1 MNPAQPG
8 AGQGQQAVGPVHPG
22 APNQPPPMQPGL
34 RPSVVPSAP
43 PGPVVRPTSQPS
55 PASTSPD
62 SRVIHVPP
70 LGVSTVTT
78 STGPAAHSQPAVGGA
93 IVGHEEIDQWGHKAV
108 AAHGPIPERP
118 PIKPQDRS
126 APSRAFQSGDLECRS
141 CGEANLPELKFCRRC
156 GRNLADAKVVGPS
169 RWQKLRSLLESEHEP
184 PV

>member
-1 MNPAQPG
+1 
-8 AGQGQQAVGPVHPG
+8 
-22 APNQPPPMQPGL
+22 
-34 RPSVVPSAP
+34 
-43 PGPVVRPTSQPS
+43 
-55 PASTSPD
+55 
-62 SRVIHVPP
+62 
-70 LGVSTVTT
+70 VTT
-78 STGPAAHSQPAVGGA
+78 STGPAAQSQPAVGGA
-93 IVGHEEIDQWGHKAV
+93 IVGHEDIDQWGHKAV

-169 RWQKLRSLLESEHEP
+169 KWQKLRSLLESEKEP